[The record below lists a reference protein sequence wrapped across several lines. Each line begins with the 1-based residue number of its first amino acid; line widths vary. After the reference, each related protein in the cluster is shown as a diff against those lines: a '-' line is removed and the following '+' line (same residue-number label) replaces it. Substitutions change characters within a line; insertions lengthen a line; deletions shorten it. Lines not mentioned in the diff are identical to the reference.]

1 MTIRREE
8 LRSTLFA
15 VCMSLAT
22 VISIGTGWAQMDGGH
37 SREATYSV
45 RPDVGVM
52 VPMRDG
58 AELSTDLYFPAG
70 ATEPLP
76 TILVRTPYGKEGG
89 NRVDVET
96 FVGQGYVVAMQD
108 IRGRYESEGRYV
120 VHATDRNDGY
130 DTVEW
135 LSTRPWSSGK
145 VATFGCSY
153 RGGVQL
159 ELMAAQHPNHVA
171 AIAMAPSGTYYSP
184 GRPWASF
191 DGGAFELAQTA
202 GWFISNPTKLF
213 YGPPDWVDRE
223 EWFGSEKA
231 KLFRTGPE
239 RQRAD
244 RLGLYWTLPIID
256 VVKKSGAAE
265 TDYED
270 YASNTPE
277 AEYFQELDFV
287 RADDRFDT
295 AALYVDSWYD
305 FAVGE
310 TLMLFNQ
317 MRESSVGQR
326 ARDNQFLIVAPTT
339 HCSHS
344 AAAERTIVGERDLGD
359 ARKGYVDL
367 YLDWFD
373 YWLKGIDNSVTDMP
387 HVSYYLMGM
396 NEWRSADTW
405 PPAGTSYRKLYLHSG
420 GRANSRLGD
429 GLLSAAP
436 PGDEPADRFT
446 YDPAT
451 PVMSLGGQACC
462 TGMSTGQ
469 GGYDQS
475 VNEMRQDVLVYTSE
489 ALDEGVEVSGPLEV
503 VLYVDSSAK
512 DTDFTAKLIDVYP
525 DGRAFNVQEGALRM
539 RYREGFDKKVW
550 MQAGDVYEA
559 RLDLH
564 ATSNYFGSGHR
575 VRLEV
580 SSSNFP
586 RFSRNMNT
594 GGNNYDETEWV
605 LAHNGVHHS
614 AEYPSHV
621 ILPIVE

>member
-1 MTIRREE
+1 M
-8 LRSTLFA
+8 
-15 VCMSLAT
+15 
-22 VISIGTGWAQMDGGH
+22 
-37 SREATYSV
+37 
-45 RPDVGVM
+45 
-52 VPMRDG
+52 
-58 AELSTDLYFPAG
+58 
-70 ATEPLP
+70 
-76 TILVRTPYGKEGG
+76 
-89 NRVDVET
+89 
-96 FVGQGYVVAMQD
+96 
-108 IRGRYESEGRYV
+108 
-120 VHATDRNDGY
+120 
-130 DTVEW
+130 
-135 LSTRPWSSGK
+135 
-145 VATFGCSY
+145 
-153 RGGVQL
+153 
-159 ELMAAQHPNHVA
+159 
-171 AIAMAPSGTYYSP
+171 
-184 GRPWASF
+184 
-191 DGGAFELAQTA
+191 
-202 GWFISNPTKLF
+202 
-213 YGPPDWVDRE
+213 
-223 EWFGSEKA
+223 
-231 KLFRTGPE
+231 
-239 RQRAD
+239 
-244 RLGLYWTLPIID
+244 
-256 VVKKSGAAE
+256 VKKSGAAE

-475 VNEMRQDVLVYTSE
+475 VNAMRQDVLVYTSE

>member
-1 MTIRREE
+1 MTIRGR
-8 LRSTLFA
+8 T
-15 VCMSLAT
+15 SLILGT
-22 VISIGTGWAQMDGGH
+22 SCCLMVILVLVGDGWAQMDGGH
-37 SREATYSV
+37 SRTAIYSV
-45 RPDVGVM
+45 RSEKGVM
-52 VPMRDG
+52 APMRDG
-58 AELSTDLYFPAG
+58 VRLSTDLYFPEG

-76 TILVRTPYGKEGG
+76 TILVRTPYSKAGG

-108 IRGRYESEGRYV
+108 IRGRFESEGRYV
-120 VHATDRNDGY
+120 VHAGDRNDGY

-153 RGGVQL
+153 RGGEQL
-159 ELMAAQHPNHVA
+159 ELMAARHPNHVA
-171 AIAMAPSGTYYSP
+171 AVPMAPSGTYYAP

-202 GWFISNPTKLF
+202 GWFMSNPTKVF
-213 YGPPDWVDRE
+213 YGPPSWVDRE
-223 EWFGSEKA
+223 EWFGSESA
-231 KLFRTGPE
+231 ELFRTGPE
-239 RQRAD
+239 SRRLD

-256 VVKKSGAAE
+256 VVRKSGAPG

-270 YASNTPE
+270 YVSNTPE
-277 AEYFQELDFV
+277 AEYFRELDLV

-317 MRESSVGQR
+317 MRENALSET
-326 ARDNQFLIVAPTT
+326 ARDNQFIIVAPTT

-344 AAAERTIVGERDLGD
+344 AATDRTIVGERDLGD
-359 ARKGYVDL
+359 ARKGFVDL

-373 YWLKGIDNSVTDMP
+373 YWLKGIDNGVTEMP
-387 HVSYYLMGM
+387 RVNYYLMGK
-396 NEWRSADTW
+396 NEWRTADTW
-405 PPAGTSYRKLYLHSG
+405 PPAGTGYRKLYLHSG
-420 GRANSRLGD
+420 GGANSRLGD
-429 GLLSAAP
+429 GLLSASV
-436 PGDEPADRFT
+436 PGEEPADGFT

-475 VNEMRQDVLVYTSE
+475 VNEMRHDVLVYTSE
-489 ALDEGVEVSGPLEV
+489 ALDEGIEVSGPLEV
-503 VLYVDSSAK
+503 VLYVGSSAK

-550 MQAGDVYEA
+550 MREGEVHEA
-559 RLDLH
+559 HLDLH
-564 ATSNYFGSGHR
+564 ATSNYFGPGHR

-594 GGNNYDETEWV
+594 GGDNFDETEWV
-605 LAHNGVHHS
+605 LAHNSVHHS